1 MSRRTIVSSAST
13 WLRGALLGL
22 AGAAAV
28 MAIAVIVVWPLW
40 YLATTHTV
48 LYTVL
53 VLGSIAA
60 AVIYLMATRHRRRR
74 RNTP

>member
-1 MSRRTIVSSAST
+1 MASSAAT

-40 YLATTHTV
+40 YMATSHTV

-53 VLGSIAA
+53 VLCSIAA
-60 AVIYLMATRHRRRR
+60 ASIYLMATRHRRRR
-74 RNTP
+74 RDTR